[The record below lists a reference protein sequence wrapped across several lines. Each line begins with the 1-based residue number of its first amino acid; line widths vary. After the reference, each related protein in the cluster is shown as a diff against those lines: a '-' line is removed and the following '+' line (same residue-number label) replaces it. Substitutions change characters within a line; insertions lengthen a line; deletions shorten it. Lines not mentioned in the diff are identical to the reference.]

1 MVEHLSDLPT
11 VEPEVCIAEMREAD
25 DCEEQD
31 KKRVVELALCFE
43 GVVSQLVAE
52 RFIVDIGFVFP
63 VMATSIT
70 AEDVDMAVRLIKKY
84 SATYWN
90 NGLLF

>member
-31 KKRVVELALCFE
+31 QKRVV
-43 GVVSQLVAE
+43 
-52 RFIVDIGFVFP
+52 
-63 VMATSIT
+63 
-70 AEDVDMAVRLIKKY
+70 
-84 SATYWN
+84 
-90 NGLLF
+90 

>member
-52 RFIVDIGFVFP
+52 RFIVHIRFVFP

-70 AEDVDMAVRLIKKY
+70 AEDVDMAVRVIKKY